1 MKIKKELFKI
11 IFFII
16 FINIETNSFALTKNK
31 IIANID
37 NQIVS
42 SYELKNKVKT
52 ILFLANQNIN
62 QENINLIKEKALQ
75 KLITYKLKKN
85 QIIKFNIQADNSLRI
100 NNHLKNLSSRYETD
114 INGIKR
120 IFENNSIDFD
130 IYLDEIKTEFNWQKL
145 IFNKFK
151 NKIILDEKEIDIELN
166 NIVENQSNL
175 QEYKLAEIELSLKN
189 NSEDKNTILEVNNEI
204 NKIGFEKAAI
214 KYSISTSSSNGG
226 DIGWINS
233 KSLSKKILSILNKM
247 KVGDIS
253 QPIFQTNRAIILKLL
268 DEKKVN
274 IDNTNLNELRQKIIK
289 DKTNQLLCLYS
300 NNYLSKIKNNTLI
313 EIK

>member
-42 SYELKNKVKT
+42 SYELKNQVKT
-52 ILFLANQNIN
+52 ILFLADQDIN

-75 KLITYKLKKN
+75 RLITYKLKKN
-85 QIIKFNIQADNSLRI
+85 QIIKFNIQTDNSLRI
-100 NNHLKNLSSRYETD
+100 NNHLKNLSSRYKTD

-151 NKIILDEKEIDIELN
+151 NKIILDEEEIEIELN

-214 KYSISTSSSNGG
+214 KYSMSTSSSNGG

-253 QPIFQTNRAIILKLL
+253 QPIFQTEKAIILKLL
-268 DEKKVN
+268 DEKKIN
-274 IDNTNLNELRQKIIK
+274 INNTDLNELRQKIIK
-289 DKTNQLLCLYS
+289 DKTNQLLSLYS